1 MRWVQLNVP
10 RSLTSDLPRRPSAAG
25 TFIVYSV
32 SGGALTA
39 AAAPTLDA
47 VNTTLTAGVALGA
60 SVLSVTSV
68 ASIAAGRRY
77 LLGGAE
83 SVGGEMV
90 TVRSVASLNVT
101 LMRPLR
107 AAQVTAATLHG
118 TRLTFAIP
126 SAAITACGRNFRV
139 EWTPASGDE
148 DLALVL
154 PFDVTRYAPV
164 TYLTVEDLRD
174 LDPLLAKRLS
184 AGTWLP
190 AVVDRAWQILLGH
203 ISQKIDPG
211 GVAGT
216 VDLTLAHGYLTRA
229 LLAETAGKDDE
240 ATAYLEDMR
249 TRYTQERDNA
259 LGALAY
265 DASQTGAAKNGAGG
279 WTRRSIPLVRG

>member
-10 RSLTSDLPRRPSAAG
+10 RSLTVDLPRRPSAAG
-25 TFIVYSV
+25 TFVAKTV
-32 SGGALTA
+32 SGATLQTA
-39 AAAPTLDA
+39 TAPTLDA
-47 VNTTLTAGVALGA
+47 VNTTLTAGVAAGA
-60 SVLSVTSV
+60 SVLPVTD
-68 ASIAAGRRY
+68 ATGITAGRRF

-107 AAQVTAATLHG
+107 AAQATGATLQG
-118 TRLTFAIP
+118 TRLTFAIG
-126 SAAITACGRNFRV
+126 AAGCPAPGRNYRI

-154 PFDVTRYAPV
+154 PYDVTRYAPV
-164 TYLTVEDLRD
+164 TYLTLEDLRD
-174 LDPLLAKRLS
+174 LDPILSKRLS

-190 AVVDRAWQILLGH
+190 AVVDRAWTVLLGH
-203 ISQKIDPG
+203 VSQKIDPG

-240 ATAYLEDMR
+240 TVAYLEDMR
-249 TRYTQERDNA
+249 TRYAQERDNA

-265 DASQTGAAKNGAGG
+265 DASQTGVAKNGTG
-279 WTRRSIPLVRG
+279 WARRSIRLVW